1 MLTGYL
7 LGSCPT
13 SVPISRRLYGSD
25 IRGHGSGNPG
35 ATNMLRAF
43 GWRPALAVL
52 ALDAAKGY
60 IPALL
65 GSWLPGAGPVPA
77 TTLGLAAGA
86 AATLG
91 HCYPLF
97 AGFRGGKGVA
107 TAAGAFLATYP
118 GAVAGGLAVF
128 AACSTL
134 SRYVSAA
141 SLAAAAAMPAIL
153 LAYRYRSEPAP
164 PLADVYLATAL
175 AGFIVF
181 THRSNLTRLRQGLE
195 PRLVGRPA
203 EPSGDDGRG
212 RSVRRGTART
222 PGGLV
227 GRPAE
232 PSGDDGRAGVG
243 AGRGEDAG
251 PEAGAD
257 EITGGRT

>member
-1 MLTGYL
+1 MLAGYL

-35 ATNMLRAF
+35 ATNMFRAF
-43 GWRPALAVL
+43 GWRPALTVL

-65 GSWLPGAGPVPA
+65 AVWLAGGGPVPA
-77 TTLGLAAGA
+77 ATLGLAAGA

-91 HCYPLF
+91 HCHSLF

-118 GAVAGGLAVF
+118 AVVAGGLAVF
-128 AACSTL
+128 AALLAL

-141 SLAAAAAMPAIL
+141 SIGAAVAMPAIL
-153 LAYRYRSEPAP
+153 LAFRYRPDPAA
-164 PLADVYLATAL
+164 PLADVCLATAL

-181 THRSNLTRLRQGLE
+181 THRSNLARLRQGRE
-195 PRLVGRPA
+195 PRCL
-203 EPSGDDGRG
+203 
-212 RSVRRGTART
+212 RRGTRWT
-222 PGGLV
+222 PAGLA
-227 GRPAE
+227 GRRAE
-232 PSGDDGRAGVG
+232 PAGDDVRARVG
-243 AGRGEDAG
+243 AGRERA
-251 PEAGAD
+251 PARSR
-257 EITGGRT
+257 GRT